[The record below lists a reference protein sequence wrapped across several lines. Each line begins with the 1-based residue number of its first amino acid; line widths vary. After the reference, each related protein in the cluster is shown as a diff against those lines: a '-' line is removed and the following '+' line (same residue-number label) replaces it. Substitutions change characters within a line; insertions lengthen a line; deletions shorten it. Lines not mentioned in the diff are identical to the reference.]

1 MIPENGMSLRLKKAN
16 VNEKI
21 SGDVLESHADVCG
34 RTKN

>member
-21 SGDVLESHADVCG
+21 SGGVQESHADVCR
-34 RTKN
+34 RTKS